1 MTLAVSIAGAIA
13 VAITARLMYMFFLSG
28 KRITNAS
35 FIGRIV
41 NALWSSLVNF
51 AEGWRGQSLKY
62 KFIAY
67 PCMLIAMGLT
77 SLLIYW
83 LAPIVSDS
91 AGFWN
96 TLRYCVLIVLAGV
109 SASVIGAFLL
119 IYLIYLLGALIHEW
133 WTKPSAT
140 EPENA
145 ATHSEETKKE
155 EA

>member
-28 KRITNAS
+28 RRITNAS

-96 TLRYCVLIVLAGV
+96 TLRYCVLIVLVGV

-119 IYLIYLLGALIHEW
+119 IYLLYLLGALIHEW
-133 WTKPSAT
+133 WTKPPAT

-145 ATHSEETKKE
+145 ATHPEETKKE

>member
-41 NALWSSLVNF
+41 TALWASLQNF

-67 PCMLIAMGLT
+67 PCMLLSMGLT

-83 LAPIVSDS
+83 LTPIVSEA

-96 TLRYCVLIVLAGV
+96 TLRYCVLIILVGV

-119 IYLIYLLGALIHEW
+119 IYLIFLLGALIHEW
-133 WTKPSAT
+133 WTKQPDQET
-140 EPENA
+140 MPN
-145 ATHSEETKKE
+145 EETKKE